1 LHQNEA
7 GQKDNVLT
15 KSAWRGALQDV
26 VLQIINSYLRVW
38 AGFVRLGEEGDGRK
52 QVVVEAADWWLVWS
66 LSDSEL
72 ARDAYDWAARGNP
85 WPFSRTMQSWFCLQ
99 VFLALKRNKVLSFT
113 RLEAANRLVRRWNPF
128 PFDKKLQALWKK
140 LPRKRREELREFRSI
155 WVIEACEEL
164 AEKPRR
170 WRFDRRWLKDAAGQR
185 MECKVEE
192 LPLPKSVKALRNA
205 VRNKLEAAI
214 LEFFE
219 PRSFRDSDRARSG
232 TVRRDHRD
240 VFIQDEAVSVLD
252 NPKPGDDSADMV
264 LDDSLEL
271 TDPLRKERS
280 ELELLEQCPVFTRR
294 QRELI
299 RHLRQ
304 RHPHGQRI
312 NVSAAAREMGIKP
325 QTGWVHWHN
334 IKKKRTRARIWLR
347 TRTQ

>member
-7 GQKDNVLT
+7 EQKDNAPT
-15 KSAWRGALQDV
+15 KSVLQSALQDQT
-26 VLQIINSYLRVW
+26 LLIIDSYLRVW
-38 AGFVRLGEEGDGRK
+38 AGFVRLGEDGDGCK

-85 WPFSRTMQSWFCLQ
+85 WPFSRIMHSWFCLQ
-99 VFLALKRNKVLSFT
+99 VFLALKRNKVLNLT

-140 LPRKRREELREFRSI
+140 LPHKRKKELRDFRNI

-164 AEKPRR
+164 AEKPRP
-170 WRFDRRWLKDAAGQR
+170 WRFDRRWLKDAAGHR
-185 MECKVEE
+185 VECKVEE
-192 LPLPKSVKALRNA
+192 LPLPKSVKALRNS

-214 LEFFE
+214 LEFFNT
-219 PRSFRDSDRARSG
+219 RSFRDSDSAKSG
-232 TVRRDHRD
+232 IVRRDHRD
-240 VFIQDEAVSVLD
+240 VFIQDEAASVLD
-252 NPKPGDDSADMV
+252 NPKAADDSADVV

-271 TDPLRKERS
+271 TDTLHREQR
-280 ELELLEQCPVFTRR
+280 ELELLEHCPIFTRR
-294 QRELI
+294 RRELI
-299 RHLRQ
+299 SRLRRQ
-304 RHPHGQRI
+304 HPYGQRI

-347 TRTQ
+347 TRKQ